1 MEDKDVVRSLAALAQ
16 DLRLKLFR
24 ALVVA
29 GKRGMTPGVMAEGA
43 GVPPATVSFHLKELM
58 NAGLVT
64 QERLG
69 RNLVYRVS
77 FDRIDAL
84 MGYLM
89 ANCCEGEAACP
100 PTAEAS
106 CNC

>member
-1 MEDKDVVRSLAALAQ
+1 MEDKDVVRALAALAQ

-29 GKRGMTPGVMAEGA
+29 GNQGMTPTVMAEGA

-64 QERLG
+64 QERMG
-69 RNLVYRVS
+69 RNLIYRAS
-77 FDRIDAL
+77 FDKINAV
-84 MGYLM
+84 MM
-89 ANCCEGEAACP
+89 FMTANCCGGEACVELADATCH
-100 PTAEAS
+100 
-106 CNC
+106 C